1 MKRKMLISIT
11 AALVLAFAA
20 LNFGGSTLVAPIYT
34 IRSEIILPA
43 SPEQSWQVLTDFS
56 KYPQWNPYLTKVE
69 GILEPGEKI
78 SFTLVDANFAKP
90 MDLSARVAGV
100 TPNAELYWIG
110 TAIIRG
116 VYDTR
121 HVFQLEGQADGTTLL
136 RHFEEF
142 RGLLPALLPER
153 ELRTAHTLEAFTI
166 MNNALQ
172 QRLAAD

>member
-1 MKRKMLISIT
+1 MKRKIFLSI
-11 AALVLAFAA
+11 AAVLVLAFAA
-20 LNFGGSTLVAPIYT
+20 LNFAGSTLVAPIYT

-43 SPEQSWQVLTDFS
+43 SPERSWQVLTDFS
-56 KYPQWNPYLTKVE
+56 KYPQWNPYLTRVE
-69 GILEPGEKI
+69 GQLEPGETI
-78 SFTLVDANFAKP
+78 SFTLVDANFAEP
-90 MDLSARVAGV
+90 LDITARVTGV
-100 TPNAELYWIG
+100 TPNEELYWIG
-110 TAIIRG
+110 AAIMRG

-121 HVFQLEGQADGTTLL
+121 HVFQLEAQADGTTLL